1 MESLNVQT
9 VTTQFNS
16 MSSSMVSGPNFQVN
30 VPSSTVMVA
39 KPLSY
44 KFRVA
49 EYVKDGKV
57 MKVNLQVAT
66 FEHDNYGTRQ
76 MREDFTDVER
86 IQLPYVE

>member
-1 MESLNVQT
+1 
-9 VTTQFNS
+9 
-16 MSSSMVSGPNFQVN
+16 MVSGPNYQIS
-30 VPSSTVMVA
+30 VPSSSVMMA

-76 MREDFTDVER
+76 LREDFTDVER
-86 IQLPYVE
+86 IQLPYVD